1 MVDIGAF
8 RFGVATASLGMAAS
22 HTLELKLAALQK
34 SGFTCCELGFGE
46 YVAWVR
52 RQCPDLSVTGASLGY
67 NRLMVTGSPPS
78 TCPPEWCEGD
88 EPDPSD
94 GKIWEAMNAQAPRL
108 TALAESFGLTVMAL
122 QPLNQFDGWPEGCE
136 RAVWVRRKAERWLPL
151 CAQLG
156 VNLLQVCDWLSVD
169 FC

>member
-1 MVDIGAF
+1 
-8 RFGVATASLGMAAS
+8 
-22 HTLELKLAALQK
+22 
-34 SGFTCCELGFGE
+34 
-46 YVAWVR
+46 
-52 RQCPDLSVTGASLGY
+52 
-67 NRLMVTGSPPS
+67 MVTGSPPS

-108 TALAESFGLTVMAL
+108 TALAESFGLTIMAL

-136 RAVWVRRKAERWLPL
+136 RAGWVRRKAERWLPL

-156 VNLLQVCDWLSVD
+156 VKLLQVYD
-169 FC
+169 